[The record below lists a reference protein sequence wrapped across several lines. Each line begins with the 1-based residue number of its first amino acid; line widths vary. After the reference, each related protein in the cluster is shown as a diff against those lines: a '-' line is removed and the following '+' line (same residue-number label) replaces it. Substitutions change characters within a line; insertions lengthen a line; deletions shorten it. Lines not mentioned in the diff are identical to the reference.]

1 MQNCRSAIEEL
12 VIEEI
17 KAQTASLGR
26 AAREKIN
33 LSEVAAYALN
43 RLPPMYATSQRG
55 WQQQRNRARA
65 ELKQQITSN
74 VRRALVGVR
83 QDSLRPADPL
93 PENEFHSQARSL
105 AKLQEILG
113 QDNLKWKDVPDA
125 LEAAFM
131 TIKLKGAL
139 SYTYVSPSR
148 RNAMDV
154 KQYIKR
160 SKVQNYSW
168 KSRKSQRE
176 QATPESGS
184 NARYAREFA
193 SYMYCAS
200 FDFVNVL
207 ENPVLAVVHRQLAR
221 LHPALIDQIKPE
233 EVAAYTL
240 NRLPPMYATSQRGLK
255 EQRYRVKAE
264 LAKDIILMVREGISI
279 VVNSPARAA
288 APLPFEKF
296 GQEQESALDKIRQI
310 LHIDDINWRNVAEI
324 VEDALE
330 RVRSGEISLHAIGRT
345 NLEEELSSQQQST
358 REQWR

>member
-1 MQNCRSAIEEL
+1 MQNCRNAIEEL
-12 VIEEI
+12 VAEEI
-17 KAQTASLGR
+17 KAQTASLGK
-26 AAREKIN
+26 AAQENIN

-65 ELKQQITSN
+65 ELKSQITST

-83 QDSLRPADPL
+83 QDALRPADPL
-93 PENEFHSQARSL
+93 PENEYHSQARSL
-105 AKLQEILG
+105 ARLQEVLG
-113 QDNLKWKDVPDA
+113 QEDLKWKDVPSA
-125 LEAAFM
+125 VEAALL

-148 RNAMDV
+148 RDAMDV

-168 KSRKSQRE
+168 KSRKSYKQPT
-176 QATPESGS
+176 QESGT

-200 FDFVNVL
+200 LDFVNVL
-207 ENPVLAVVHRQLAR
+207 EHPVLAVVHRQLAR
-221 LHPALIDQIKPE
+221 LHPAIIEQIKTE
-233 EVAAYTL
+233 EIAAYAL
-240 NRLPPMYATSQRGLK
+240 NRLPPMYATSKRGLK
-255 EQRYRVKAE
+255 QQRYRVKAE
-264 LAKDIILMVREGISI
+264 LAKNIIVTVREGISV

-296 GQEQESALDKIRQI
+296 GQEQEEALEKLRKLLEIEE
-310 LHIDDINWRNVAEI
+310 IDWQNVAEI

-330 RVRSGEISLHAIGRT
+330 RVRSGEIDLHTIGRS
-345 NLEEELSSQQQST
+345 NLEQELSSQKQT
-358 REQWR
+358 AREQWR